1 MRCSKCQ
8 YISFDNADRCR
19 NCGYEF
25 SLSVDEDVLD
35 LPIRTG
41 NEPSGPLADL
51 ALGEFDGPLAPAV
64 PPSPT
69 PQPDRPRGDA
79 AARSIRS
86 GELPLF
92 RAGSGDDDAP
102 LVKLPAVPRVPMSVR
117 KSTVAPRALQGQRPG
132 FEELEL
138 DLDRR
143 SDNDGDEDDPATA
156 AEEED
161 FAFEDEDEDEEH
173 ELAPLSPRPQQR
185 SASPVAPDDGQVA
198 PLVPRIGA
206 AVIDLGLLVGMDA
219 LVLRLTLKACGL
231 QFADVA
237 AIPVIPFG
245 AFLVLLN
252 GGYVAAFTA
261 VGGQTIG
268 KMLTGIRVVTSEQD
282 AWTDRV
288 PVGPSALR
296 ALGYLVAA
304 LPAGLGFL
312 PVLLGPERRGVHDRL
327 AHTRV
332 VKA

>member
-8 YISFDNADRCR
+8 YISFDNGDRCR

-35 LPIRTG
+35 LPIRTE
-41 NEPSGPLADL
+41 EPSGPLADL
-51 ALGEFDGPLAPAV
+51 SLADLDAPIAAPM
-64 PPSPT
+64 PPVRSVPT
-69 PQPDRPRGDA
+69 PQPANPRREQTTGA
-79 AARSIRS
+79 PAS

-92 RAGSGDDDAP
+92 RSGSRDDDAP
-102 LVKLPAVPRVPMSVR
+102 LVKLPAVPRVPVSVR
-117 KSTVAPRALQGQRPG
+117 KSTAIQRPPEPQRPV
-132 FEELEL
+132 FEEFEL
-138 DLDRR
+138 DLAP
-143 SDNDGDEDDPATA
+143 EDDYDD
-156 AEEED
+156 AEGTDEQVEED
-161 FAFEDEDEDEEH
+161 DDAPVQRAAPVRRTASTH
-173 ELAPLSPRPQQR
+173 AAVSAELAPI
-185 SASPVAPDDGQVA
+185 
-198 PLVPRIGA
+198 VPRILA
-206 AVIDLGLLVGMDA
+206 AVIDLGLIVGMDA
-219 LVLRLTLKACGL
+219 IVLRLTLRICGL
-231 QFADVA
+231 QFADAA
-237 AIPVIPFG
+237 AIPVVPFA

-268 KMLTGIRVVTSEQD
+268 KMLTGIRVVTSEED

-296 ALGYLVAA
+296 ALGYLLSA

-312 PVLLGPERRGVHDRL
+312 PVLIGSDRRGVHDRL